1 MKNVRRIAKW
11 LMACMMTVF
20 LAGVVSAAET
30 TEKGEIS
37 SFNNYGENG
46 VYEAIGEY
54 EVAYGSVVADVT
66 RKLPSTLT
74 AKLTTGEEVEVPVT
88 WVCVSD
94 NHGWQYLCTKTFKMY
109 LQSIL
114 LRPSWVMGIR

>member
-1 MKNVRRIAKW
+1 MMKNVRRIAKW

-46 VYEAIGEY
+46 VYGYCMKQYI
-54 EVAYGSVVADVT
+54 SL
-66 RKLPSTLT
+66 LP
-74 AKLTTGEEVEVPVT
+74 
-88 WVCVSD
+88 
-94 NHGWQYLCTKTFKMY
+94 
-109 LQSIL
+109 
-114 LRPSWVMGIR
+114 

>member
-1 MKNVRRIAKW
+1 MMKNVRRIAKW

-46 VYEAIGEY
+46 VYEAIGE
-54 EVAYGSVVADVT
+54 
-66 RKLPSTLT
+66 
-74 AKLTTGEEVEVPVT
+74 
-88 WVCVSD
+88 
-94 NHGWQYLCTKTFKMY
+94 
-109 LQSIL
+109 
-114 LRPSWVMGIR
+114 

>member
-1 MKNVRRIAKW
+1 MI
-11 LMACMMTVF
+11 TVF

-74 AKLTTGEEVEVPVT
+74 AKLTTGEEVASVT
-88 WVCVSD
+88 IWVAILMYQ
-94 NHGWQYLCTKTFKMY
+94 NIQMY

-114 LRPSWVMGIR
+114 LRPS

>member
-46 VYEAIGEY
+46 VY
-54 EVAYGSVVADVT
+54 
-66 RKLPSTLT
+66 RH
-74 AKLTTGEEVEVPVT
+74 TGET
-88 WVCVSD
+88 C
-94 NHGWQYLCTKTFKMY
+94 L
-109 LQSIL
+109 
-114 LRPSWVMGIR
+114 